1 MKFRTLAFFT
11 AAVLFGVLPIPVRL
25 AAQNAS
31 PIINFHAATSGDGT
45 FPESIN
51 KAGAIT
57 GRYTDRK
64 GLYHGFLRSPV
75 GEFVTFDAP
84 GAGTTAGSGWGTF
97 PESISDAGAITG
109 HYIDS
114 KDVNHG
120 FVRGPTGEFTT
131 FDAPGAGKSAGS
143 GQGTF
148 PHSISSAGT
157 ITGHYTDGHGMY
169 RGFLRSPAGE
179 FIRFDAPGVAL
190 NSGSGWGTVP
200 ESISDAGAIT
210 GHYTDSHNVN
220 HGFVRGPSGE
230 FTTFDAPGAGTTAGS
245 GWGTLPGSIGDA
257 GAITGRYIDSNDVN
271 HGFVRDPTGKL
282 TTFDAPGA
290 GTNAGSGDGT
300 FPESINDAGAT
311 TGHYTDRRNLYRGF
325 LRSPGGELIT
335 FDAPG
340 AGTTAGVGC
349 GTFPES
355 INDAG
360 AITGHYSE
368 GHSLY
373 HGFVRGPTGEFTAF
387 DAPGAGMR
395 AESGCGAFP

>member
-1 MKFRTLAFFT
+1 MTFFS
-11 AAVLFGVLPIPVRL
+11 AVVLFGVLPIPVRL

-31 PIINFHAATSGDGT
+31 SPIISFHAATAGEGT

-57 GRYTDRK
+57 GHYTDRK

-75 GEFVTFDAP
+75 GEFITFDAP
-84 GAGTTAGSGWGTF
+84 GAGKSAGSGWGTF

-114 KDVNHG
+114 KDVDHG
-120 FVRGPTGEFTT
+120 FLRSPVGELIT

-148 PHSISSAGT
+148 PHSISNAGA

-169 RGFLRSPAGE
+169 RGFLRTPAGE
-179 FIRFDAPGVAL
+179 FISFDAPGVDL
-190 NSGSGWGTVP
+190 NAGSGWGTVA
-200 ESISDAGAIT
+200 ESISNAGAIT
-210 GHYTDSHNVN
+210 GHYIDSHDVNHGFVRGPSGGFTMFDAPGAGTLAGSGWGTLPGSISDAGAVTGHYSDSHNVN

-230 FTTFDAPGAGTTAGS
+230 FTAFDAPGASSA
-245 GWGTLPGSIGDA
+245 
-257 GAITGRYIDSNDVN
+257 
-271 HGFVRDPTGKL
+271 
-282 TTFDAPGA
+282 
-290 GTNAGSGDGT
+290 AGSGDGT
-300 FPESINDAGAT
+300 FPESINDAGAI
-311 TGHYTDRRNLYRGF
+311 TGHYTDRHNLYRGF

-349 GTFPES
+349 GTFPAS
-355 INDAG
+355 ISEAG
-360 AITGHYSE
+360 AITGHYTE

-373 HGFVRGPTGEFTAF
+373 HGFVRGPTGEFTRF
-387 DAPGAGMR
+387 DAAGAGMR
-395 AESGCGAFP
+395 TESGCGAFAR